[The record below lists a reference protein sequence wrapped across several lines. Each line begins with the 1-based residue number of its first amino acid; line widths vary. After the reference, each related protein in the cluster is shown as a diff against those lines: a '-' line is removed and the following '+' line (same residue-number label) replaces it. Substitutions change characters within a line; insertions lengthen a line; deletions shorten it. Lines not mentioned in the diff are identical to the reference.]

1 MQNESEN
8 FSAEYMPSCSERVL
22 VVPRVVIFFIRCRLL
37 PEFTVLVSIPAVLA
51 DRLDDPNGT
60 EDVAVQL
67 SLVYIPSQDA

>member
-22 VVPRVVIFFIRCRLL
+22 VVLLVVFFSTRRRLL
-37 PEFTVLVSIPAVLA
+37 PKFTALVSIPAALA

-60 EDVAVQL
+60 EDVAV
-67 SLVYIPSQDA
+67 